1 MVWKIEMTCY
11 KVLKDKLSTALW
23 HTVRLSQFH
32 LLVKYFVGKKQVMS
46 AIETLMDNGNVMM
59 TFFKN
64 VSLIIGR
71 FGQMDQ
77 MNRVT
82 SLEQCS

>member
-1 MVWKIEMTCY
+1 MACY
-11 KVLKDKLSTALW
+11 EVLKDKLSTALW

-59 TFFKN
+59 PFFKN
-64 VSLIIGR
+64 IPNNWPIWADGPNELWGIWGNS
-71 FGQMDQ
+71 
-77 MNRVT
+77 N
-82 SLEQCS
+82 